1 MSNAL
6 TIHAQNIAPVRCGYL
21 GVGVPR
27 IPTGLGDYDAMIA
40 ELTRRTGHELEVEHF
55 GDDELGTG
63 HWTVFDVTVGD
74 ALSEGESARDALE
87 AALEQV

>member
-1 MSNAL
+1 MSA
-6 TIHAQNIAPVRCGYL
+6 TIPAQNIVPARAGTL
-21 GVGVPR
+21 GLSEPR
-27 IPTGLGDYDAMIA
+27 LPTGLGDHDAMIA
-40 ELTRRTGHELEVEHF
+40 ELTRRTGHELEIEHF

-63 HWTVFDVTVGD
+63 HWAVFDVTVGD